1 MDQETIPDENL
12 VERIRNDDET
22 ALLALM
28 RKYYVH
34 LCKLSQSLLRR
45 SDLSEDAV
53 SKVFIS
59 FWQRRKQIVLTSGAR
74 AYLFSAVARQSLYLL
89 SRHARGTTPV
99 PLAEVPETSL
109 VEPNK
114 ADSELHYRECLNE
127 IENLLQAMPS
137 KRREIFKLCRL
148 ENLRYREVAS
158 RLGLSEHTV
167 RNQMMK
173 ANEQIGIALPRFR
186 NWLRNIPDS
195 ENPTAS

>member
-1 MDQETIPDENL
+1 MDQETIPDEDL

-28 RKYYVH
+28 RRYYVH

-45 SDLSEDAV
+45 NDLSEDAV
-53 SKVFIS
+53 SSVFTS
-59 FWQRRKQIVLTSGAR
+59 FWQRRKQVVITSEVR

-89 SRHARGTTPV
+89 SRHARGTTSV
-99 PLAEVPETSL
+99 PLAEVPEATL
-109 VEPNK
+109 VDPAE
-114 ADSELHYRECLNE
+114 ADKGLLYREFLTE
-127 IENLLQAMPS
+127 VETLLETMPP

-148 ENLRYREVAS
+148 ENLRYREVAL

-173 ANEQIGIALPRFR
+173 ANEQIEVALPRFR
-186 NWLRNIPDS
+186 NLLRDS
-195 ENPTAS
+195 SGSEDQP